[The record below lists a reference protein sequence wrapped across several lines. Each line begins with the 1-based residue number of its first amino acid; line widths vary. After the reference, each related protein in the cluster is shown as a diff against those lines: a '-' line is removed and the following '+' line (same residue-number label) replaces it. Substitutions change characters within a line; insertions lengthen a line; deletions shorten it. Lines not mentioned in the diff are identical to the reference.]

1 MIVKN
6 LDGEIRKS
14 ERRPITASA
23 TASPL
28 LKTIDSI
35 NKESLE
41 TSGLSSM
48 KLTDKTTKRSQTRK
62 PRQCDKN

>member
-1 MIVKN
+1 MVLKY
-6 LDGEIRKS
+6 LDGEFKKS

-23 TASPL
+23 TALPL

-41 TSGLSSM
+41 TSGL
-48 KLTDKTTKRSQTRK
+48 
-62 PRQCDKN
+62 